1 MERMRDPTPEQ
12 IAAMCRQIRAV
23 RTIDVPG
30 FWVGED
36 IPKRV
41 ASFMDRGLCSRQ
53 RERAAEIAADPSNQ

>member
-12 IAAMCRQIRAV
+12 IAAICRQIRAA

-30 FWVGED
+30 VWIGED

-41 ASFMDRGLCSRQ
+41 VSFMDRGLCSRQ
-53 RERAAEIAADPSNQ
+53 RDKAAEIAADPSNQ